1 MLDTGI
7 EQAQM
12 TQRTPSFNSL
22 RAFEAVARLRSF
34 RKAADELFVTPA
46 AITHQIKALEAQLGI
61 ALFVRLSHGIELTP
75 AAEAALPRL
84 QQGFEM
90 IMHAVRDLR
99 DFGQSP
105 RLHVAATPTLAS
117 RWMMPRLHR
126 FLAKYPNIDVRMM
139 GSSGQVIHAQ
149 PRNHA
154 EGHNA
159 ESAQTPDVEIH
170 FSHSKPA
177 GDYVD
182 HLFAVHVVPMAHPK
196 IIDWNA
202 PSRVPDDLRH
212 LTLLHGDGRLHDRSQ
227 STWAKWLKQAG
238 ANKVD
243 ARRGLQFDHS
253 TLALKAAA
261 DGLGVTLAMPL
272 LAAEELSE
280 NKVRILFPTVLPLDQ
295 SYFVETHASA
305 IDRPE
310 VRAFRAWLLE
320 EAKQDLEFEAG

>member
-1 MLDTGI
+1 M
-7 EQAQM
+7 
-12 TQRTPSFNSL
+12 
-22 RAFEAVARLRSF
+22 RSF

-61 ALFVRLSHGIELTP
+61 PLFVRLSHGIELTP

-90 IMHAVRDLR
+90 LLHAVRDLR
-99 DFGQSP
+99 EFGQSP
-105 RLHVAATPTLAS
+105 RLNVAVTPTLAS
-117 RWMMPRLHR
+117 RWIMPRLHR
-126 FLAKYPNIDVRMM
+126 FLSKYPNIDVRLMA
-139 GSSGQVIHAQ
+139 SGQAIHTSGRSH
-149 PRNHA
+149 PDSHS
-154 EGHNA
+154 A
-159 ESAQTPDVEIH
+159 ESAQNPDVEIH
-170 FSHSKPA
+170 FSHTRPS
-177 GDYVD
+177 GEYVD

-196 IIDWNA
+196 IIDGSA
-202 PSRVPDDLRH
+202 ASRVPDDLRH

-238 ANKVD
+238 ALQVD

-280 NKVRILFPTVLPLDQ
+280 NKVRILFPTVLPLEQ
-295 SYFVETHASA
+295 SYFVETNPGE

-310 VRAFRAWLLE
+310 VRAFRDWLLE
-320 EAKQDLEFEAG
+320 EARQDLEFEAG

>member
-1 MLDTGI
+1 
-7 EQAQM
+7 M
-12 TQRTPSFNSL
+12 TQRIPSFNSL

-46 AITHQIKALEAQLGI
+46 AITHQIKSLEAQLGI

-90 IMHAVRDLR
+90 IMQAVRDLR

-126 FLAKYPNIDVRMM
+126 FLSKYPNIDVRLM
-139 GSSGQVIHAQ
+139 GSSGQAFHAL

-170 FSHSKPA
+170 FSQTKPA
-177 GDYVD
+177 GEYVD

-212 LTLLHGDGRLHDRSQ
+212 LTLLHGDGRLHDRNQ

-238 ANKVD
+238 ALKVD

-320 EAKQDLEFEAG
+320 EARQDLEFEAG

>member
-1 MLDTGI
+1 
-7 EQAQM
+7 M

-61 ALFVRLSHGIELTP
+61 MLFVRLSHGIELTP

-90 IMHAVRDLR
+90 VTHAVRDLR
-99 DFGQSP
+99 EFGQSP
-105 RLHVAATPTLAS
+105 RLNVAVTPTLAS
-117 RWMMPRLHR
+117 RWIMPRLHR
-126 FLAKYPNIDVRMM
+126 FLSKYPNTDVRLMA
-139 GSSGQVIHAQ
+139 SGQPIHTSN
-149 PRNHA
+149 RNYSHA
-154 EGHNA
+154 DNPNA
-159 ESAQTPDVEIH
+159 ESEQNPDVEIH
-170 FSHSKPA
+170 FSHSRPS
-177 GDYVD
+177 GEFVD

-196 IIDWNA
+196 IIDWTVT
-202 PSRVPDDLRH
+202 SRVPDDLRH
-212 LTLLHGDGRLHDRSQ
+212 LTLLHGDARLHDRSQ
-227 STWAKWLKQAG
+227 STWAKWLKHVG
-238 ANKVD
+238 ALKVD

-295 SYFVETHASA
+295 SYFVATNPGA

-310 VRAFRAWLLE
+310 VRAFRDWLVE
-320 EAKQDLEFEAG
+320 EARQDMDFEAG

>member
-1 MLDTGI
+1 
-7 EQAQM
+7 M
-12 TQRTPSFNSL
+12 TQRMPSYNSL

-61 ALFVRLSHGIELTP
+61 TLFVRLSHGIELTP

-84 QQGFEM
+84 QQGFDM
-90 IMHAVRDLR
+90 LGQAVRDLR
-99 DFGQSP
+99 EFGESP
-105 RLHVAATPTLAS
+105 RLNVSATPTLAS

-126 FLAKYPNIDVRMM
+126 FLSKYPNIDVRLM
-139 GSSGQVIHAQ
+139 GSIGQAIHAQ
-149 PRNHA
+149 QRNHA
-154 EGHNA
+154 EGNA
-159 ESAQTPDVEIH
+159 ESSQTPDIEIH
-170 FSHSKPA
+170 FSHTKPE

-196 IIDWNA
+196 IIDWSA
-202 PSRVPDDLRH
+202 PTRVPDDLRQ
-212 LTLLHGDGRLHDRSQ
+212 LTLLHGDARVHDRSH

-238 ANKVD
+238 ALKVD
-243 ARRGLQFDHS
+243 PRRGLQFDHS

-280 NKVRILFPTVLPLDQ
+280 NKVRILFPTVLPLNQ
-295 SYFVETHASA
+295 SYYVKTHESSSN
-305 IDRPE
+305 RPE
-310 VRAFRAWLLE
+310 VRAFHAWLLE

>member
-1 MLDTGI
+1 
-7 EQAQM
+7 M
-12 TQRTPSFNSL
+12 TQRMPSYNSL

-84 QQGFEM
+84 QQGFDM
-90 IMHAVRDLR
+90 LVQAVRDLR
-99 DFGQSP
+99 EFGESP
-105 RLHVAATPTLAS
+105 RLNVSATPTLAS

-126 FLAKYPNIDVRMM
+126 FLAKYPNIDVRLM
-139 GSSGQVIHAQ
+139 GSVGQANAQ
-149 PRNHA
+149 QRNHA

-159 ESAQTPDVEIH
+159 ESAQTPDIEIH
-170 FSHSKPA
+170 FSHNKPE

-212 LTLLHGDGRLHDRSQ
+212 LTLLHGDARLHDRGQ

-238 ANKVD
+238 AMKVD
-243 ARRGLQFDHS
+243 PRRGLQFDHS

-280 NKVRILFPTVLPLDQ
+280 NKVRILFPTVLPLHQ
-295 SYFVETHASA
+295 SYYVETHTSA
-305 IDRPE
+305 HARPE
-310 VRAFRAWLLE
+310 VRAFHEWLVE

>member
-1 MLDTGI
+1 
-7 EQAQM
+7 M

-61 ALFVRLSHGIELTP
+61 PLFVRLSHGIELTP

-90 IMHAVRDLR
+90 LLHAVRDLR
-99 DFGQSP
+99 EFGQSP
-105 RLHVAATPTLAS
+105 RLNVAVTPTLAS
-117 RWMMPRLHR
+117 RWIMPRLHR
-126 FLAKYPNIDVRMM
+126 FLSKYPNIDVRLMA
-139 GSSGQVIHAQ
+139 SGQAIHTSG
-149 PRNHA
+149 RSHA
-154 EGHNA
+154 ENHNT
-159 ESAQTPDVEIH
+159 ESAQNPDVEIH
-170 FSHSKPA
+170 FSHTRPS

-196 IIDWNA
+196 IIDWSA

-238 ANKVD
+238 ALQVD

-280 NKVRILFPTVLPLDQ
+280 NKVRILFPTVLPLEQ
-295 SYFVETHASA
+295 SYFVETNPGE

-320 EAKQDLEFEAG
+320 EARQDMDFEAG